1 MPLDRDDYSVSVLL
15 CLCVCVFPKS
25 QQHLE
30 PWKLYATV
38 GVLLAIDFLSL
49 MIWQIV
55 DPLHITV
62 EVEHER
68 QMR

>member
-1 MPLDRDDYSVSVLL
+1 MLFGLSLSPLVTVNLISR
-15 CLCVCVFPKS
+15 
-25 QQHLE
+25 QHLK

-38 GVLLAIDFLSL
+38 GVLLSIDVLSL

-62 EVEHER
+62 EV
-68 QMR
+68 